1 MSDYQKLCPN
11 CIHFLKIW
19 GMNDCKLVNWSINPM
34 GGNKEVN
41 QWRSSNVA
49 PSTRIYDDANNCPG
63 FKLWFED
70 KI

>member
-1 MSDYQKLCPN
+1 
-11 CIHFLKIW
+11 
-19 GMNDCKLVNWSINPM
+19 M